1 MKLLIAE
8 DDVTSRVLLEHT
20 LKRWGYD
27 VISTTNGKEALEVLL
42 DNDPPRLAILDWMM
56 PEMDGQ
62 EVCRLVRQNNKIKST
77 YLILLTAKASNEDL
91 ISGLDAGADD
101 YIMKPFD
108 KDELHARIKA
118 GQRISELQD
127 SLAKRIDELQD
138 AMDQIKTLKG
148 IIPICSYC
156 KKIRDD
162 KNYWQQVEHYVTHH
176 SDAEFSHGVCPDC
189 YKEHVTPQLKEI
201 RGVLN
206 KNSSED

>member
-1 MKLLIAE
+1 MKILIAE
-8 DDVTSRVLLEHT
+8 DDITSRILLEHT
-20 LKRWGYD
+20 LNKWGFEI
-27 VISTTNGKEALEVLL
+27 ISTTNGREALDILEA
-42 DNDPPRLAILDWMM
+42 DDPPRLAILDWMM
-56 PEMDGQ
+56 PEIDGQ
-62 EVCRLVRQNNKIKST
+62 EVCRKVRENDKIKST
-77 YLILLTAKASNEDL
+77 YLIMLTAKATNKDL

-101 YIMKPFD
+101 YIMKPFN

-118 GQRISELQD
+118 GQRISDLQD
-127 SLAKRIDELQD
+127 SLARRIKELQA

-189 YKEHVTPQLKEI
+189 YEQHVTPQLKEI
-201 RGVLN
+201 RGVL
-206 KNSSED
+206 KKKDT